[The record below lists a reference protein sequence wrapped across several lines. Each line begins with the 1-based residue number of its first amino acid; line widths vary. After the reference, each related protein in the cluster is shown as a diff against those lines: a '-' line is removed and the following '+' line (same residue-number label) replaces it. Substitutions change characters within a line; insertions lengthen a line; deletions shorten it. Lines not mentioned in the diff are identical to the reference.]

1 MFIPCNATLYHSL
14 PCHVLSDIKDFYIIL
29 IICFP
34 LLARYFK
41 AHSSFQATST
51 ASERVFSV
59 DKRVFDEKRRSL
71 DPERGKGLVFLQ
83 EYLNK
88 RFNKDSFR
96 LCSECP
102 QPPHTGVKYKI
113 SCAKPMWY
121 KLREAIKI
129 LSFFSDKFLY
139 GGEV

>member
-1 MFIPCNATLYHSL
+1 MNPIPMDNN
-14 PCHVLSDIKDFYIIL
+14 PL
-29 IICFP
+29 IWWKENHGDFP

-51 ASERVFSV
+51 ASERVFNV

-71 DPERGKGLVFLQ
+71 DPERGTGLVFLQ

-88 RFNKDSFR
+88 RFNKDSFK

-113 SCAKPMWY
+113 SCAKHNVVQTQGSHQNF
-121 KLREAIKI
+121 KF
-129 LSFFSDKFLY
+129 FFSNKFLY